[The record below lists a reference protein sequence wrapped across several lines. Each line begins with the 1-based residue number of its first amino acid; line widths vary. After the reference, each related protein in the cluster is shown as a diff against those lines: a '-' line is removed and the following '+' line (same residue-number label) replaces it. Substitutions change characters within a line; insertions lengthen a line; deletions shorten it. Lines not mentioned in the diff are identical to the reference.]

1 MAFEGD
7 QCRLCARAEKELND
21 IVNNLNQPATWTKPI
36 LLSHFPLYRVSDAN
50 CSQWTRVKINKVF
63 Y

>member
-7 QCRLCARAEKELND
+7 QCRLCARAERELNEVVKD
-21 IVNNLNQPATWTKPI
+21 LNQSDIWTKPI

-50 CSQWTRVKINKVF
+50 CSQWSQV
-63 Y
+63 